1 MIYFGREK
9 EVLTKREEIK
19 MRTWQQRRRQ
29 NLRPARV

>member
-19 MRTWQQRRRQ
+19 MRTLQQRRRQ